1 MANTSALYVRID
13 TEVKEKAESILTQL
27 GISPTSAIRMF
38 YSQIV
43 RENGLPLSLQLSS
56 ASPTV
61 TDDTSP
67 EEIDA
72 EPTSGNDFIP
82 SKKPV
87 NKGFSPL

>member
-56 ASPTV
+56 VSPTF
-61 TDDTSP
+61 TDDTSL

-72 EPTSGNDFIP
+72 EPTKEST
-82 SKKPV
+82 
-87 NKGFSPL
+87 

>member
-56 ASPTV
+56 VSPTV
-61 TDDTSP
+61 TDDTSLA
-67 EEIDA
+67 EIDA
-72 EPTSGNDFIP
+72 EPTKEST
-82 SKKPV
+82 
-87 NKGFSPL
+87 

>member
-1 MANTSALYVRID
+1 MAKTTVVFARVD
-13 TEVKEKAESILTQL
+13 TEVKEKAENILTQL

-72 EPTSGNDFIP
+72 EPTQEST
-82 SKKPV
+82 
-87 NKGFSPL
+87 

>member
-56 ASPTV
+56 VSPTG
-61 TDDTSP
+61 TDDTSL

-72 EPTSGNDFIP
+72 EPTKEST
-82 SKKPV
+82 
-87 NKGFSPL
+87 

>member
-1 MANTSALYVRID
+1 MAKTTVVFARVD
-13 TEVKEKAESILTQL
+13 TEVKEKAENILTQL

-56 ASPTV
+56 ASTTV

-72 EPTSGNDFIP
+72 EPT
-82 SKKPV
+82 KECT
-87 NKGFSPL
+87 

>member
-56 ASPTV
+56 VSPTV
-61 TDDTSP
+61 TDDASL

-72 EPTSGNDFIP
+72 EPTKEST
-82 SKKPV
+82 
-87 NKGFSPL
+87 

>member
-56 ASPTV
+56 VSPTV
-61 TDDTSP
+61 TDDISL
-67 EEIDA
+67 EKIDA
-72 EPTSGNDFIP
+72 EPTKEST
-82 SKKPV
+82 
-87 NKGFSPL
+87 

>member
-1 MANTSALYVRID
+1 MAKTTVVFARVD
-13 TEVKEKAESILTQL
+13 TEVKEKAENILTQL

-56 ASPTV
+56 ASPIV

-72 EPTSGNDFIP
+72 KPTKEST
-82 SKKPV
+82 
-87 NKGFSPL
+87 

>member
-56 ASPTV
+56 VSPTV
-61 TDDTSP
+61 TDDTSL

-72 EPTSGNDFIP
+72 ELTKEST
-82 SKKPV
+82 
-87 NKGFSPL
+87 

>member
-1 MANTSALYVRID
+1 MAKTTVVFARVD

-43 RENGLPLSLQLSS
+43 RENSLPLSLQLSS
-56 ASPTV
+56 VSPTV
-61 TDDTSP
+61 TSL

-72 EPTSGNDFIP
+72 EPTKEST
-82 SKKPV
+82 
-87 NKGFSPL
+87 

>member
-56 ASPTV
+56 VSPTV
-61 TDDTSP
+61 TDDTSL

-72 EPTSGNDFIP
+72 EPMKEST
-82 SKKPV
+82 
-87 NKGFSPL
+87 

>member
-1 MANTSALYVRID
+1 MAKTTVVFARVD

-56 ASPTV
+56 VSPTV
-61 TDDTSP
+61 TDDTSL
-67 EEIDA
+67 EEIDV
-72 EPTSGNDFIP
+72 EPT
-82 SKKPV
+82 KE
-87 NKGFSPL
+87 SP

>member
-43 RENGLPLSLQLSS
+43 TARLFVK
-56 ASPTV
+56 TV
-61 TDDTSP
+61 
-67 EEIDA
+67 
-72 EPTSGNDFIP
+72 F
-82 SKKPV
+82 
-87 NKGFSPL
+87 L

>member
-56 ASPTV
+56 VSPTV
-61 TDDTSP
+61 TDDTSL

-72 EPTSGNDFIP
+72 ELTKESI
-82 SKKPV
+82 
-87 NKGFSPL
+87 

>member
-56 ASPTV
+56 VSPTV
-61 TDDTSP
+61 TDDTSL

-72 EPTSGNDFIP
+72 EPTNEST
-82 SKKPV
+82 
-87 NKGFSPL
+87 